1 MKLIDFFRSK
11 IILFIIQILI
21 LSLFLF
27 YSGYQ
32 FSITFDSTV
41 TVSQKRIIQFIAN
54 YVLFDNLAGMSFV
67 FFIWFITALIPV
79 FFYNN
84 LKKAYSM
91 NLMTFFFPNF
101 FVFAF
106 LYKNSR
112 NYFNSNFLHHFLH
125 SLLLGML
132 IIMVSIGISLILK
145 TIMKVKT
152 EEKLENLNIIV
163 NSIKSKCPKCGKEF
177 NSTPLYCY
185 NCNTK
190 ILLKTEENVGIKR

>member
-106 LYKNSR
+106 
-112 NYFNSNFLHHFLH
+112 
-125 SLLLGML
+125 
-132 IIMVSIGISLILK
+132 
-145 TIMKVKT
+145 
-152 EEKLENLNIIV
+152 
-163 NSIKSKCPKCGKEF
+163 
-177 NSTPLYCY
+177 
-185 NCNTK
+185 
-190 ILLKTEENVGIKR
+190 